1 MRSGGFPCRFGGCDV
16 RYAVLEEG
24 SMPALLAASEKRT
37 EHEVSAHDYRHV
49 RPPEATRLTP
59 PFAVRPKGVKGTVK
73 S

>member
-1 MRSGGFPCRFGGCDV
+1 MRSGGFPCRYGGCDV
-16 RYAVLEEG
+16 RFAVLEEG

-37 EHEVSAHDYRHV
+37 EHELAAHGYTHV

-59 PFAVRPKGVKGTVK
+59 PFAVRPKGPKGAVK